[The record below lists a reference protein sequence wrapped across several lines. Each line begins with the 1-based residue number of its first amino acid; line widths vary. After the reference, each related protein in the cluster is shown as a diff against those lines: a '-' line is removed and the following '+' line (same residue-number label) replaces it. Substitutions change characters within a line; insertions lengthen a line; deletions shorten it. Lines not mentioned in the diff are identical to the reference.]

1 MKSIIRNFLNFF
13 SPLLFGV
20 FVVAIS
26 LLILQPYM
34 ATKYQVYN
42 DLILEPLALT
52 GTNKSGELFSVW
64 FSLILGTLAMFGYQ
78 FFYKKNGMSK
88 ISREDIKLDFTGIGF
103 LFINNCYNLFYCL
116 YLY

>member
-42 DLILEPLALT
+42 DLILEPLALIQCLVFFDF
-52 GTNKSGELFSVW
+52 GNISYVW
-64 FSLILGTLAMFGYQ
+64 VSI
-78 FFYKKNGMSK
+78 
-88 ISREDIKLDFTGIGF
+88 F
-103 LFINNCYNLFYCL
+103 L
-116 YLY
+116 